1 MSCFWAAA
9 AARFTPYRMNMKTA
23 FLSGLVA
30 CSAAAAALA
39 QDPAAST
46 PAPAGPTPAIT
57 LPGAAAAAPT
67 FTNPQ
72 LTEEF
77 GWWIAKRLAL
87 TEVQF
92 SPEETQGLIKG
103 LTAALQGKEA
113 PYDLEKAGPQ
123 MDAFMNGKQSTA
135 LAAMKAKNAT
145 AATAFFTK
153 LKADNKNVQFTP
165 SGLAFEIVQPG
176 QGAYPAPADTVKV
189 QYTGKLVDGTVFDSS
204 VQRGPAEFALNG
216 VIPGWTEGIQKIN
229 KGGKIRLYVP
239 ANLGYGDNGTQG
251 IPPASTLIFDVELL
265 DIKPA
270 AAAPTGAPAA
280 ASGAPAAPS
289 AAPSP

>member
-1 MSCFWAAA
+1 
-9 AARFTPYRMNMKTA
+9 MNMKTA
-23 FLSGLVA
+23 FLSGLVV
-30 CSAAAAALA
+30 CSAAAVASA
-39 QDPAAST
+39 QDPAAAT
-46 PAPAGPTPAIT
+46 PAPGAPAPAIT
-57 LPGAAAAAPT
+57 VPGVTPAAPT
-67 FTNPQ
+67 FTNQQ

-92 SPEETQGLIKG
+92 TPEETQGLIKG

-123 MDAFMNGKQSTA
+123 MDALMNGKQSNA

-145 AATAFFTK
+145 TAAAFFGK
-153 LKADNKNVQFTP
+153 LKAENKNVQFTP
-165 SGLAFEIVQPG
+165 SGLAYEIVQPG
-176 QGAYPAPADTVKV
+176 QGSYPAPTDTVKV

-239 ANLGYGDNGTQG
+239 SALGYGDNGTQG

-270 AAAPTGAPAA
+270 PA
-280 ASGAPAAPS
+280 GAPS
-289 AAPSP
+289 AAMPGSAPAGGPAAPGAAPSP